1 MRLAHMNNAKSRE
14 HAHTCRKAR
23 AIFKL
28 RYKKKKKK
36 KSAEWHN
43 MFDLPSASLGG
54 YVFIHEQLRGLV
66 GLRTSS
72 QVHP

>member
-1 MRLAHMNNAKSRE
+1 MQRKLTEPADKIRAAHVL
-14 HAHTCRKAR
+14 
-23 AIFKL
+23 I
-28 RYKKKKKK
+28 
-36 KSAEWHN
+36 SAEWHN

-54 YVFIHEQLRGLV
+54 YMFIHEQLRGLV